1 VTTTSA
7 SGELLGDDDVVIA
20 DGLRP
25 RWDALLRDE
34 AAAAGG
40 PLPPQPPAPPLR
52 GFRSLVRPNR
62 GGYAVAAVLLA
73 LETLSA
79 QSGPLLTQLVID
91 RGIAQGRVDVVLGL
105 ALAYVAATIL
115 SSIATS
121 ARLRITGRL
130 GQRTAEQL
138 RRRVFDHVQAQSA
151 SYFARERTGRLLTRV
166 TSDVDAVTGM
176 LQDGMVNMIVQCVT
190 LVAVGG
196 ALLVIEPVLG
206 AVVLL
211 FFLPAVVLAT
221 LWFRRVSTPRFTA
234 SRAALAEV
242 VADLQETVSS
252 ARAVVA
258 SGRTAAVA
266 EHHAQRVAEAET
278 AARAAVAPSAGYS
291 AVVEALAGLGQV
303 VVLVIGGRMVLQGRL
318 SVGELVAFLLY
329 LGSLLAPVQQLVQ
342 LYTTYQ
348 SGQASMRKLV
358 EVLQE
363 APAVCD
369 VPGARDL
376 VPGPGEVRLEDV
388 CFSYRE
394 DVPVLRHVDL
404 CVAPGER
411 LVLVGPSGSG
421 KSTLARLLPR
431 FVDPTSGRVLLDGQ
445 DVRQATQRS
454 LRRRVL
460 LVPQDPLLF
469 AGSVRDNLLLARP
482 EASDEQLREACRR
495 VGADVVVDRLG
506 GLDAL
511 LNERG
516 GSLSAGERQLLVL
529 ARSALVDSA
538 VLVLDEATSHL
549 DPLSESLVEEG
560 IDGLLRGRTAIVV
573 AHRISTALRADR
585 VAVVHDGRILE
596 LGSPQELLAR
606 GGAFSAL
613 HAAWARKGGSGD
625 VDEVAEVLHRR

>member
-1 VTTTSA
+1 
-7 SGELLGDDDVVIA
+7 
-20 DGLRP
+20 
-25 RWDALLRDE
+25 
-34 AAAAGG
+34 
-40 PLPPQPPAPPLR
+40 
-52 GFRSLVRPNR
+52 
-62 GGYAVAAVLLA
+62 
-73 LETLSA
+73 
-79 QSGPLLTQLVID
+79 
-91 RGIAQGRVDVVLGL
+91 
-105 ALAYVAATIL
+105 
-115 SSIATS
+115 
-121 ARLRITGRL
+121 
-130 GQRTAEQL
+130 
-138 RRRVFDHVQAQSA
+138 
-151 SYFARERTGRLLTRV
+151 
-166 TSDVDAVTGM
+166 
-176 LQDGMVNMIVQCVT
+176 MVNMIVQCVT

-445 DVRQATQRS
+445 DV
-454 LRRRVL
+454 
-460 LVPQDPLLF
+460 
-469 AGSVRDNLLLARP
+469 
-482 EASDEQLREACRR
+482 
-495 VGADVVVDRLG
+495 
-506 GLDAL
+506 L